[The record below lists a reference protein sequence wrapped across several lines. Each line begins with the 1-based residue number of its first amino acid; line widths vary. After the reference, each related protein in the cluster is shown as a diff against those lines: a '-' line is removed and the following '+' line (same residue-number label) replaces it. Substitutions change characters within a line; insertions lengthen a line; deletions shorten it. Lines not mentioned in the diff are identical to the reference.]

1 MHSRP
6 VNEIEELQ
14 TQEDFPDAVT
24 VGEFNRQR
32 KESRGRYEG
41 GHVCRGALV
50 CYKCGKGSIFYRSIF
65 RKKNP
70 AQSSFT
76 KPPAGSARK

>member
-24 VGEFNRQR
+24 VGEFRLSAR
-32 KESRGRYEG
+32 
-41 GHVCRGALV
+41 
-50 CYKCGKGSIFYRSIF
+50 
-65 RKKNP
+65 P
-70 AQSSFT
+70 AQEPSG
-76 KPPAGSARK
+76 PIRDRARDR